1 MIAVLNQ
8 LPISHVCFG
17 NHEADIQLD
26 SVVERTCE
34 FAGCWLNSNMPSFPL
49 PATGDQPSSV
59 RPFDLI
65 DCETAAGQPIRVGL
79 IGLLTS
85 ESGVFRK
92 NRFRGLEIEDT
103 LEAAARWSGLLR
115 SQHGADVIVAL
126 THQSLA
132 VDERLAASGHVDLVL
147 GGHEHEVIERW
158 SESGVPVIKSGSDA
172 QTAAVVDLHLERL
185 PSSTEARHRSKSR
198 VAVDVDVH
206 FEDVSSYE
214 PETQLAAAVN
224 AQLHVLR
231 ALEEEVVCSVADLG
245 DAAEHFGEFTS
256 AGTRFQQT
264 SVGAALTA
272 ACKEVLQVDV
282 ALINGGSIKGNR
294 AYPRGELSYLDLKS
308 ELPFPTKMVV
318 MHMPG
323 SVLQASLS
331 HSRAGDP
338 ALERRGYLQVDAGV
352 HVDETDGAGHTILSV
367 DGKPFDPAADYVVA
381 LPRNLLKGIFNITPL
396 VEFAEQRPHGLGS
409 EDDYVPALNL
419 VLMHKSNQI
428 WRSLGSFEQLDLDQD
443 GVLSREEITIGL
455 RARLGIEPSS
465 VMIDNVIRA
474 IDSDASDSISR
485 AEYERLGSAPLR
497 PACL

>member
-1 MIAVLNQ
+1 MNLPHRVDRKYDELLLDVPQRLATRHHRPASSAAKKRVMWPSTLRVLQVRRCPYSLKRCDLSSSTQRATLRIVSVNDVYELHHLPRLRSLIDHRAAEGSVTITALCGDFVSPSILSGMDGGAGMIAVLNQ

-26 SVVERTCE
+26 SIVERTCE

-158 SESGVPVIKSGSDA
+158 SESGVPVIKAGSDA

-185 PSSTEARHRSKSR
+185 PSSEGGAEAPNGSESR
-198 VAVDVDVH
+198 VAVDVDVR

-245 DAAEHFGEFTS
+245 GAAEHFGEFTS
-256 AGTRFQQT
+256 VGTRFQQT

-272 ACKEVLQVDV
+272 ACKEVLQVPIPTL
-282 ALINGGSIKGNR
+282 AWLGLAWLGSTR
-294 AYPRGELSYLDLKS
+294 LGE
-308 ELPFPTKMVV
+308 
-318 MHMPG
+318 
-323 SVLQASLS
+323 
-331 HSRAGDP
+331 
-338 ALERRGYLQVDAGV
+338 
-352 HVDETDGAGHTILSV
+352 
-367 DGKPFDPAADYVVA
+367 PAASAHRWMWRSSTAARSRVTVPTRVA
-381 LPRNLLKGIFNITPL
+381 SSAISTLRASCHSLPRWL
-396 VEFAEQRPHGLGS
+396 
-409 EDDYVPALNL
+409 
-419 VLMHKSNQI
+419 
-428 WRSLGSFEQLDLDQD
+428 
-443 GVLSREEITIGL
+443 
-455 RARLGIEPSS
+455 
-465 VMIDNVIRA
+465 
-474 IDSDASDSISR
+474 
-485 AEYERLGSAPLR
+485 
-497 PACL
+497 